1 MTFIGIRFKEPR
13 FRKKVQC
20 INVFLACFGILERGD
35 STVNLYIVSE
45 WHNIRSYSIWEVIIS
60 TKSNRP
66 RTLPCGIPLIT
77 ILVSADLS
85 R

>member
-45 WHNIRSYSIWEVIIS
+45 WHNIRSYSIWDRAAESVEHGERRS
-60 TKSNRP
+60 KEGQKN
-66 RTLPCGIPLIT
+66 
-77 ILVSADLS
+77 S
-85 R
+85 RKV